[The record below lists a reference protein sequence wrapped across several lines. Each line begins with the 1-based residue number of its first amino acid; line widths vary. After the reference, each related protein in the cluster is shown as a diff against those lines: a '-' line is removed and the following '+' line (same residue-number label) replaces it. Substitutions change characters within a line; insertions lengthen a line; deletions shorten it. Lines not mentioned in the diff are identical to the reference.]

1 MSTIPEQCS
10 RCSQRV
16 ALLTLA
22 GNLGLGA
29 VKCVAAVL
37 TGSVGLTVDGFHS
50 MADGL
55 GSIFVLASIKI
66 GRMPRDASH
75 PYGHGKVE
83 FMASLAIFT
92 VLIGVGLFLLV
103 ESILFLRL
111 GPQRPPG
118 MLAFIVALLSVV
130 ANYIMFSFNRCAG
143 KKLNS
148 PALIANGFENLT
160 DLFSSIPVAM
170 GIVAAE
176 FGFGFADPLAGI
188 LVSIFI
194 TINASREWWH
204 HFNNLMDRAAPECT
218 LRRIREM
225 AMSVAGVSATGRIRT
240 RQVGQNLWVD
250 LEILVSPR
258 CSVTAASRIAGMVR
272 GLLLRKAKHVDDVV
286 VYYHARPRERGPEQI
301 RRPQKDRG

>member
-1 MSTIPEQCS
+1 MLSATPEKCS
-10 RCSQRV
+10 RCGHRV
-16 ALLTLA
+16 ALMTLA

-50 MADGL
+50 MADGV
-55 GSIFVLASIKI
+55 GSIFVLASIRI
-66 GRMPRDASH
+66 GGMPRDASH

-92 VLIGVGLFLLV
+92 VLIGVGLLFLV
-103 ESILFLRL
+103 ESILFLRIGQL
-111 GPQRPPG
+111 KAPG

-130 ANYIMFSFNRCAG
+130 ANYIMYSYNRCAG
-143 KKLNS
+143 KRLNS

-176 FGFGFADPLAGI
+176 FGFTFADPLAGVVVSVFI
-188 LVSIFI
+188 LV
-194 TINASREWWH
+194 NASREWRH
-204 HFNNLMDRAAPECT
+204 HFNDLMDRAAPAST

-258 CSVTAASRIAGMVR
+258 CSVTAASRIADMVR
-272 GLLLRKAKHVDDVV
+272 EHLLRKAKHVDDVV
-286 VYYHARPRERGPEQI
+286 VYYHARPRGKGPE
-301 RRPQKDRG
+301 